1 MAFDSNGYIQ
11 KDFRL
16 QSTMT
21 EEPKEKST
29 QVTLKIPSSFLTD
42 FDLVTEQLGYPRNEA
57 IREAMRRFLDWGYQK
72 VNERHPE
79 RQMGLVQGMFGS
91 IFGGLMEEAKKLEQ
105 SETLPVKPEHRQLED
120 AKPKAMRDKS

>member
-1 MAFDSNGYIQ
+1 MS
-11 KDFRL
+11 
-16 QSTMT
+16 
-21 EEPKEKST
+21 EEPKDKST

-42 FDLVTEQLGYPRNEA
+42 FDSVTEQLGYPRNEA

-91 IFGGLMEEAKKLEQ
+91 MFGGLIEEAKRLEQ
-105 SETLPVKPEHRQLED
+105 AGPLAAKPAQNQLEE
-120 AKPKAMRDKS
+120 PKTKTKQVKA